1 MTCKEV
7 EKQIPLF
14 LKDSLDEES
23 LAEFINH
30 IKQCKECEEELA
42 IQYLTVEGLARLE
55 EGASFL
61 LDDELT
67 IKIGQADRR
76 IRINRRIE
84 RICKNIEALAILVL
98 GVAIVYMVW

>member
-1 MTCKEV
+1 MTCKEA

-23 LAEFINH
+23 LDEFINH

-55 EGASFL
+55 EGASFS
-61 LDDELT
+61 LDKELGN
-67 IKIGQADRR
+67 KIGQADRR
-76 IRINRRIE
+76 IRMNKRIE
-84 RICKNIEALAILVL
+84 RICKNIETLAILVL
-98 GVAIVYMVW
+98 GAAIVYMVW

>member
-1 MTCKEV
+1 MTCKEA

-23 LAEFINH
+23 LDEFINH

-55 EGASFL
+55 EGASFS
-61 LDDELT
+61 LDKELSN
-67 IKIGQADRR
+67 KIGQADRR
-76 IRINRRIE
+76 IRMNKRIE
-84 RICKNIEALAILVL
+84 RICKNIETLAILVL
-98 GVAIVYMVW
+98 GAAIVYMVW

>member
-1 MTCKEV
+1 MTCKEA

-55 EGASFL
+55 EGASFS
-61 LDDELT
+61 LDEELNV
-67 IKIGQADRR
+67 KIGQADRR

-84 RICKNIEALAILVL
+84 RICKNVEALAILVL
-98 GVAIVYMVW
+98 GAAIVYMVW